1 MRLKAEILVNYYLSQ
16 IIKIGLS
23 KKLEPNP
30 LKVAKEHRQG
40 ESLLMAT
47 ANSLNSSYPIDI
59 DFLLGLPE
67 ELTPIFKRMGCKQCF
82 NSSGC
87 LRHEIAQYPT

>member
-1 MRLKAEILVNYYLSQ
+1 MRLKAKILVNYYLSQ

-23 KKLEPNP
+23 KKLELNP

-47 ANSLNSSYPIDI
+47 ANSLN
-59 DFLLGLPE
+59 
-67 ELTPIFKRMGCKQCF
+67 
-82 NSSGC
+82 
-87 LRHEIAQYPT
+87 